1 MFLATA
7 VAMTGCLSQDY
18 HIEGEIS
25 EADGDV
31 ITLRINRPG
40 DRQIMKA
47 PAGGQHGDGFQN
59 GNQWSDYLKNVD
71 YDYNLEDICIFVY
84 KSERSDAMN
93 SSPYTDFLYKVYV
106 KRDQMEIHFDR
117 ENDTHAGHP
126 IDAHYITAKI
136 GLDGFRKLGFH
147 HIAVV
152 GNVGD
157 ITEKVNNLGELRDY
171 ISTEASFIRF
181 GDTSFV
187 YADCTGDASTHN
199 VEASGASYSKF
210 AMGLYE
216 EPTWV
221 DNKSNGS
228 DNNPHI
234 AIVTLERLAARIDL
248 EINNFPSERSQ
259 REDAF
264 APIPYKVN
272 VDDNGTSTTLSKN
285 WLTHVRMINA
295 KQTPSY
301 LIRRTA
307 DDPRTIATS
316 AAVEYLGQEKDN
328 NNITT
333 NYVLTPNTA
342 NPLTTYFG
350 ETSLHIA
357 NLQEFKEAE
366 RVVSRQ
372 AYTPYNGGF
381 NDQISALSFD
391 GSSNNNYFI
400 VGYTEENTV
409 PTDRMIRNYTT
420 GLLFRSIYE
429 PATVYRLN
437 ATNDGYVEE
446 TLALTEDVLSDGST
460 PAGGIKSEHYGK
472 TFWMME
478 RLVPNPTEA
487 DRVYFIADADG
498 DQEGEGADTKAG
510 TTTEAGKAK
519 IKKAAELYM
528 EAHNETGWTQPLEYV
543 GGVAYNYYWIRHS
556 NSQGT
561 GHPFSPMEYS
571 IVRNNIYS
579 VSISSFTGPG
589 APSTD
594 PTMDNPDRIQ
604 PITYVHKW
612 HPYTVEEVGM

>member
-18 HIEGEIS
+18 PIEGEIS

-40 DRQIMKA
+40 DQQIMKA
-47 PAGGQHGDGFQN
+47 PAGGQHGDGFQK
-59 GNQWSDYLKNVD
+59 GNQWSNYLKNVNYD
-71 YDYNLEDICIFVY
+71 YDLQDLCIFIY
-84 KSERSDAMN
+84 SSDRSDAMN
-93 SSPYTDFLYKVYV
+93 SESNTPILHKAYV
-106 KRDQMEIHFDR
+106 KGENMEVHFDR
-117 ENDTHAGHP
+117 DNDTHPGHP
-126 IDAHYITAKI
+126 IDAYYTTAK
-136 GLDGFRKLGFH
+136 LALKKFYKSKYHR
-147 HIAVV
+147 IAVV

-157 ITEKVNNLGELRDY
+157 ITERILTLGDLRNFV
-171 ISTEASFIRF
+171 SSNPSFTHS
-181 GDTSFV
+181 GESSFV
-187 YADCTGDASTHN
+187 YADC
-199 VEASGASYSKF
+199 SGPSQDHLVSAAGGNYGKF

-216 EPTWV
+216 EPTWL
-221 DNKSNGS
+221 DNDADGS
-228 DNNPHI
+228 EDKPHS
-234 AIVTLERLAARIDL
+234 AVVTLERLAARIDL

-316 AAVEYLGQEKDN
+316 AAVEYLGQEKDY

-420 GLLFRSIYE
+420 GLLFRSIFE
-429 PATVYRLN
+429 PSTVYRLN
-437 ATNDGYVEE
+437 ATNDGYIGE
-446 TLALTEDVLSDGST
+446 TLALTEDVLSNGSI
-460 PAGGIKSEHYGK
+460 PAGGIKSDHYGK

-498 DQEGEGADTKAG
+498 DQEGDGADTKAG

-528 EAHNETGWTQPLEYV
+528 EAHKETGWTQPLEYV